1 MKDLAH
7 LPGNLVTPSEA
18 TRAPGLSRVTRSAA
32 AKSERVAPAAVRADA
47 TQVRHLRVSEAHS
60 GQRLD
65 NFLIRELKGVPK
77 THVYRIVRSG
87 EVRVN
92 GGRVK
97 AETKLKAGDELR
109 IPPVRVAA
117 EPEYKQ
123 LTGDFPHEI
132 VWEDEHLIA
141 INKIAGVAVHGGS
154 GVSFGVIEQIRMARP
169 NAPLLELVH
178 RLDRDTSGVLL
189 IAKTRIALIG
199 VHDTLRE
206 KTGDKRYMAVVKG
219 EWVNDRQHVKLP
231 LAKYTQA
238 NGERRVEVN
247 GEEGQFAHT
256 VFNLIERRPEM
267 SLLEAELKT
276 GRTHQIR
283 VHLQHCGFPIAGDD
297 KYGDSAWNKALRAS
311 GFKRMFL
318 HAKSF
323 TFEHPVTHERV
334 TVEAPLPR
342 ELAAFWY
349 GESA

>member
-7 LPGNLVTPSEA
+7 ISTPFSLPRSGTGTTLGPGVTAPSA
-18 TRAPGLSRVTRSAA
+18 SSPNAGA
-32 AKSERVAPAAVRADA
+32 
-47 TQVRHLRVSEAHS
+47 QVRHVRVSEAYA

-92 GGRVK
+92 GGRAK
-97 AETKLKAGDELR
+97 AETKLVAGDKLR

-123 LTGDFPHEI
+123 LTGGFPHEI
-132 VWEDEHLIA
+132 IWEDDHLIA
-141 INKIAGVAVHGGS
+141 VNKLAGVAVHGGS
-154 GVSFGVIEQIRMARP
+154 GVSFGVIEQIRMSRP
-169 NAPLLELVH
+169 HAPLLELVH

-189 IAKTRIALIG
+189 IAKTRAALIG
-199 VHDTLRE
+199 MHDTLRE
-206 KTGDKRYMAVVKG
+206 KTGDKRYMAAVKG
-219 EWVNDRQHVKLP
+219 EWMNDRQHVKAP
-231 LAKYTQA
+231 LAKYTQP

-247 GEEGQFAHT
+247 LEDGQFAHT
-256 VFNLIERRPEM
+256 IFNLVERRADM

-283 VHLQHCGFPIAGDD
+283 VHLSHCGFPIAGDD
-297 KYGDSAWNKALRAS
+297 KYGDNAWNKALRAS

-323 TFEHPVTHERV
+323 TFEHPVTTESV
-334 TVEAPLPR
+334 TVEALLPR
-342 ELAAFWY
+342 ELAEFWY
-349 GESA
+349 GAPA

>member
-7 LPGNLVTPSEA
+7 VPPRNSQPVATNLSPVAEA
-18 TRAPGLSRVTRSAA
+18 TLTLGAPRPDAA
-32 AKSERVAPAAVRADA
+32 
-47 TQVRHLRVSEAHS
+47 QVRHLTVSTEYA
-60 GQRLD
+60 GQRID

-97 AETKLKAGDELR
+97 AETKLVAGDEVR
-109 IPPVRVAA
+109 IPPVRVAVA
-117 EPEYKQ
+117 PVHKQ

-132 VWEDEHLIA
+132 VWEDDHLIA
-141 INKIAGVAVHGGS
+141 INKLAGVAVHGGS
-154 GVSFGVIEQIRMARP
+154 GISFGVIEQLRMARP
-169 NAPLLELVH
+169 NAPFLELVH

-189 IAKTRIALIG
+189 IAKTRVALVG
-199 VHDTLRE
+199 MHETLRD
-206 KTGDKRYMAVVKG
+206 KSGDKRYLVAVKG

-231 LAKYTQA
+231 LSKYTRPD
-238 NGERRVEVN
+238 GERRVEVN
-247 GEEGQFAHT
+247 ADEGQFAHT
-256 VFNLIERRPEM
+256 IFNLLERGADM

-283 VHLQHCGFPIAGDD
+283 VHCQHSGFPIAGDD
-297 KYGDSAWNKALRAS
+297 KYGDAAWNKVLKAS

-323 TFEHPVTHERV
+323 TFQHPVTNVE
-334 TVEAPLPR
+334 TMVEAPLPS
-342 ELAAFWY
+342 ELADFWY
-349 GESA
+349 GTQS